1 MTARLSR
8 LAPALAAAAL
18 ASACTTTTTPSLS
31 CRDADASERAAFAA
45 IVTHDQNRLAGML
58 AADGAETARSLRE
71 DDPAVFAQVFGA
83 RMNDRSVRT
92 VLMRPP
98 LCLVDEPAT
107 ETSRLT
113 YVFPAGRFDALQNPG
128 MTGLQ
133 TGEPGRDHA
142 ACRFVMENG
151 QWRLAD
157 ACLATFQPRQP
168 VG

>member
-18 ASACTTTTTPSLS
+18 ASACTTTQSVS
-31 CRDADASERAAFAA
+31 CRDADASERAVFAA
-45 IVTHDQNRLAGML
+45 IVSHDQNRVASLLAPQGS
-58 AADGAETARSLRE
+58 DTARRLRAQ
-71 DDPAVFAQVFGA
+71 DPEVIAQVFGT
-83 RMNDRSVRT
+83 RMGDRSVRS

-98 LCLVDEPAT
+98 LCLIDEPMGSDA
-107 ETSRLT
+107 RLT

-133 TGEPGRDHA
+133 TGEPGYDHA

-157 ACLATFQPRQP
+157 ACLTTFAPRP
-168 VG
+168 AVG

>member
-18 ASACTTTTTPSLS
+18 ASACTTTTQSVS

-58 AADGAETARSLRE
+58 AADGAETARRLRE

-98 LCLVDEPAT
+98 LCLIDEPAT

>member
-8 LAPALAAAAL
+8 IAPALAAAAL
-18 ASACTTTTTPSLS
+18 ASACATTQSVS

-45 IVTHDQNRLAGML
+45 IVTHDQNRLAGLL
-58 AADGAETARSLRE
+58 AAEGSDTARRLRAE
-71 DDPAVFAQVFGA
+71 DPAVLAQVFGA
-83 RMNDRSVRT
+83 RMNERSVRT
-92 VLMRPP
+92 VLMGPP
-98 LCLVDEPAT
+98 LCLVDEPAVNNA
-107 ETSRLT
+107 RLT

-157 ACLATFQPRQP
+157 ACLSTFQTRQQ

>member
-18 ASACTTTTTPSLS
+18 VSACATTQSVS
-31 CRDADASERAAFAA
+31 CRDADPSERAMFAA
-45 IVTHDQNRLAGML
+45 IVSHDQNRVASLL
-58 AADGAETARSLRE
+58 AAEGGETARRLRAQ
-71 DDPAVFAQVFGA
+71 DPDVIAQVFGA
-83 RMNDRSVRT
+83 RMGERSVRT
-92 VLMRPP
+92 VLMSPP
-98 LCLVDEPAT
+98 LCLVDEPAVNNA
-107 ETSRLT
+107 RLT

-157 ACLATFQPRQP
+157 ACLTTFRPRAQ